1 MSNHNSSQ
9 STTTQTNKVLFNPN
23 NNNNNNNPSALL
35 KNNDTLT
42 HQEVPIKTVTN
53 EKKPRLLLPRP
64 KDVPIET
71 QSLLLPPSLIQKQVT
86 DSISTTTPKVKTME
100 TNNNN
105 NPNNTKQSSN
115 RKRKT
120 PLEEEEHH
128 NDVKVPKTTETTI
141 RRTAS
146 PSIQDTSVERPRNIE
161 KIIYGRYQI
170 GTWYYSPYPSEYGD
184 KVEELFICEHC
195 LKYTVDD
202 SQLRAH
208 KLHCKRRKPPGQI
221 IYQQDNIKIYEIDG
235 REHKLYCQN
244 LCLMSKLFLE
254 TKTLYYDVEGFTFYV
269 LTEQDRTLDLFVGYF
284 SKEKISYDNYNLAC
298 IMVLPSQQRKG
309 YGRLLIELSY
319 EISKYQGIIGSPE
332 KPLSSLGELGY
343 RSYWAS
349 TLIVALRDFRGQL
362 TIQELSKRTTIHID
376 DVIDTLTWLN
386 MLKYRKIKNNNQ
398 QQEEDLTSTLSLHH
412 NNSGVTSASTNT
424 TAIQVCINNDMLEN
438 AIKEHHLRLNKRIDP
453 SLIRWKNFSASSSTR
468 NINNSND
475 NNNNNNDNNNDSN
488 NNDGSNHL
496 KNTSSNSTTK
506 HDNVS
511 IIK

>member
-9 STTTQTNKVLFNPN
+9 PTTTQNNKVLLNPN
-23 NNNNNNNPSALL
+23 NNNNNNNQSALL
-35 KNNDTLT
+35 KNNDILT

-105 NPNNTKQSSN
+105 TKQSN

-120 PLEEEEHH
+120 PLEEEEHPH
-128 NDVKVPKTTETTI
+128 DVKVPKITETTI

-319 EISKYQGIIGSPE
+319 EISKHQGIIGSPE

-362 TIQELSKRTTIHID
+362 TIQELSKRTTIHMD

-398 QQEEDLTSTLSLHH
+398 QQQQGEEEESTLHHHH
-412 NNSGVTSASTNT
+412 NNGVTSTSTHT

-453 SLIRWKNFSASSSTR
+453 SLIRWKNFSASSTR
-468 NINNSND
+468 NINNNND

-488 NNDGSNHL
+488 NND
-496 KNTSSNSTTK
+496 SSSLNSTVK
-506 HDNVS
+506 NDNVS